1 MQNLRIVITALV
13 IFARTVLGYAF
24 TELLVD
30 SADYTRT
37 YTLGQT
43 VFITWNQTV
52 SAWPR
57 VHLRLDPL
65 SETNAPEYGVT
76 YAILIGLSLPIYIP
90 LYSSLTILTTLELEK
105 IMQLTPAHLNGR
117 LAKMTTSPPILL
129 RKI

>member
-1 MQNLRIVITALV
+1 MFLALLIHCHILGTRKAKCKIFESLLLR
-13 IFARTVLGYAF
+13 
-24 TELLVD
+24 

-76 YAILIGLSLPIYIP
+76 YAILIDNATNTGSFEW
-90 LYSSLTILTTLELEK
+90 TIGQNDNVTPDLIEK
-105 IMQLTPAHLNGR
+105 N
-117 LAKMTTSPPILL
+117 L
-129 RKI
+129 RMLF